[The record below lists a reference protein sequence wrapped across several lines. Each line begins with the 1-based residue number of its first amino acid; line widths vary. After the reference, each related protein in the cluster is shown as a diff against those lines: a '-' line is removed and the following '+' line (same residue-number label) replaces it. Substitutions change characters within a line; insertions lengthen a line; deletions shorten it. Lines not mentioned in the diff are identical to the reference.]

1 MPSYLIVFET
11 AEPLQTPLGETDHI
25 ELQAVD
31 PINIEPRHTAPG
43 LWSVE
48 TAGVSNEQA
57 EAIEQFA
64 SGKAQTKIYV
74 SDEHYQQDS
83 LALTAGPLHN
93 TSYHE
98 DTGELELEGEDA
110 GYYLLADSNDARYEN
125 EFIDEALRDYWSR
138 VDGFDATVDEPEP
151 RIVAKDVP
159 TQTAS
164 DAGEFETIFEPL
176 LDEAF
181 VPSTAAGDAE
191 TVPVDFGNGGLELLP
206 TGFYAEG
213 EASSNLT
220 VSDDV
225 FSGGA
230 AAIIEDASSPDVEL
244 DFSTNYT
251 VPAGEGAI
259 AIRSRRSGD
268 EEDDPVR
275 VDIELDGDTVINDTP
290 LGRDLQWRTF
300 DLDDADIDPEDITPG
315 SHTVRV
321 THHEPGNQRQEI
333 DGVAFVDN
341 RFDYNFAN
349 DVHEPAGALDGPEL
363 YPDQLTVTA
372 VLVDAGNLIDSAT
385 LSVEMDNTEN
395 NQRLGL
401 SLDGSSFTSTNNT
414 ETVEI
419 ENDDTATT
427 TIQGRIRL
435 SRSEPDGPRDVTP
448 RFGYEG
454 QTVSDW
460 EIATTLSSRG
470 VIEDQRFDSSDL
482 NNIQELC
489 SQGGYRF
496 VLIPDESTANVQV
509 RCFQRGTW
517 ELEADWMPISRSRNL
532 TTEDY
537 WNAVTVKGPRDDE
550 TGERPTTTREDPDE
564 IDRVGERLELTEIR
578 NDLDTEA
585 DRATVATEE
594 LLAAVDQRE
603 VTGQIEAAPTLILPG
618 PRYYVEAWDAWVD
631 LETVRY
637 SDQYGGGNVMLDFD
651 KRAAL
656 RDRLDQTQGTLSREQ
671 R

>member
-1 MPSYLIVFET
+1 MASYLIVFET
-11 AEPLQTPLGETDHI
+11 VEPLQTPLGETDHI
-25 ELQAVD
+25 ALQAVD

-48 TAGVSNEQA
+48 TASVSNDEA

-64 SGKAQTKIYV
+64 AAKAKTKIYV
-74 SDEHYQQDS
+74 SDEHYEQDS
-83 LALTAGPLHN
+83 LALAPGPLHN
-93 TSYHE
+93 TSYRE

-110 GYYLLADSNDARYEN
+110 GYYLLADSNDASYEN

-138 VDGFDATVDEPEP
+138 VAGFDATVDDPEP
-151 RIVAKDVP
+151 RIVAEHVP

-164 DAGEFETIFEPL
+164 DEQAFETIFDPL
-176 LDEAF
+176 LDDVF
-181 VPSTAAGDAE
+181 IQDDWDAD
-191 TVPVDFGNGGLELLP
+191 TVPVQFGGGGLEMLP
-206 TGFYAEG
+206 TGFFAEA
-213 EASSNLT
+213 EESSDAT
-220 VSDDV
+220 TTADV
-225 FSGGA
+225 FSAGEA
-230 AAIIEDASSPDVEL
+230 AVINDLASPDISL
-244 DFSTNYT
+244 TFSNDYT
-251 VPAGEGAI
+251 IPAGQGLI
-259 AIRSRRSGD
+259 AIRSRREGSG
-268 EEDDPVR
+268 EVVT
-275 VDIELDGDTVINDTP
+275 VDVSFDGDVVFADLPLNSNLGWSFFELDAEEFGEINT
-290 LGRDLQWRTF
+290 TN
-300 DLDDADIDPEDITPG
+300 
-315 SHTVRV
+315 HTVTV
-321 THHEPGNQRQEI
+321 SHSNNSAGEEQQI
-333 DGVAFVDN
+333 DGVAFVDD
-341 RFDYNFAN
+341 RFGYEFDNE
-349 DVHEPAGALDGPEL
+349 VHEPGGGLDGPEL
-363 YPDQLTVTA
+363 FPDQLELTA
-372 VLVDAGNLIDSAT
+372 EVVDAGNLIDSAT
-385 LSVEMDNTEN
+385 LSVEMDNTQN

-401 SLDGSSFTSTNNT
+401 SLDGSSFTNANNN
-414 ETVEI
+414 ETVDI
-419 ENDDTATT
+419 DNDGTATT

-435 SRSEPDGPRDVTP
+435 SRSEPDGPRDETP
-448 RFGYEG
+448 RFGYAG
-454 QTVSDW
+454 QTVTDW

-470 VIEDQRFDSSDL
+470 VIEDQRFDASDL
-482 NNIQELC
+482 DNIQELC
-489 SQGGYRF
+489 SQAGYRF
-496 VLIPDESTANVQV
+496 VLIPDESTDDVQV

-517 ELEADWMPISRSRNL
+517 ELEADWKPISRSRNL

-550 TGERPTTTREDPDE
+550 TGERPKTKREDLDE
-564 IDRVGERLELTEIR
+564 IERVGDRLELTEIR

-618 PRYYVEAWDAWVD
+618 PRYYVAAWDAWVD

>member
-25 ELQAVD
+25 ALQAVE

-48 TAGVSNEQA
+48 TAGVSDVEA

-64 SGKAQTKIYV
+64 AAKAQTKIYV

-83 LALTAGPLHN
+83 LALTPGPLHN
-93 TSYHE
+93 TSYRE

-110 GYYLLADSNDARYEN
+110 GYYLLADSNDVRYQN
-125 EFIDEALRDYWSR
+125 EFIDEALRDYWGR

-151 RIVAKDVP
+151 QIVAEDVP
-159 TQTAS
+159 TQTATDS
-164 DAGEFETIFEPL
+164 DGFETIFDPL
-176 LDEAF
+176 LDDVF
-181 VPSTAAGDAE
+181 GFNDDWDAS
-191 TVPVDFGNGGLELLP
+191 TVPIRFGGGGLDLLP

-213 EASSNLT
+213 EESSNAI
-220 VSDDV
+220 VQDDV
-225 FSGGA
+225 FSGGE
-230 AAIIEDASSPDVEL
+230 AAIIDDGSSPDVEL
-244 DFSTNYT
+244 DFSTSYT
-251 VPAGEGAI
+251 IPAGEGTI

-275 VDIELDGDTVINDTP
+275 VDIELDGETVINDTP

-321 THHEPGNQRQEI
+321 TFREPGNQVQEI

-341 RFDYNFAN
+341 RFDYEFDNE
-349 DVHEPAGALDGPEL
+349 VHEPGGALDGPEL
-363 YPDQLTVTA
+363 YPDQLELTA
-372 VLVDAGNLIDSAT
+372 VVVDAGNLIDSAT
-385 LSVEMDNTEN
+385 LSVEMTNTQN

-401 SLDGSSFTSTNNT
+401 SLEGSSFRYANNS
-414 ETVEI
+414 ETLDI
-419 ENDDTATT
+419 DNDDTATT

-435 SRSEPDGPRDVTP
+435 SRSEPDGPRDETP

-454 QTVSDW
+454 QTVTEW
-460 EIATTLSSRG
+460 ELTTTLSSRG
-470 VIEDQRFDSSDL
+470 VIEDQRFEASDL
-482 NNIQELC
+482 DNIEELC
-489 SQGGYRF
+489 SQAGYRF

-517 ELEADWMPISRSRNL
+517 ELEADWKPISRSRNL

-550 TGERPTTTREDPDE
+550 TGERPTTPREDPDE

-594 LLAAVDQRE
+594 LLAAVDQRD